1 VSGWALFSIVSLRRM
16 VSERA
21 FSTRYVF
28 STQRGVVAQICNLPY
43 RRFVIGRTSES
54 SNALALA
61 DRLQNAI
68 LRYSRLQ
75 ICATLNS
82 SATGSVKLSV
92 RVRIR
97 EFKTRAPRGFLA
109 HAVAPR
115 TFEPEG
121 VLSAYKRDS
130 SVGSD
135 IFIAK
140 ASENDIKPHRGG
152 IFVVASPTLRKRIEA
167 IAPMGLLMISRNE
180 GYKYSAPDGA
190 NSGRCWFSRRTA

>member
-1 VSGWALFSIVSLRRM
+1 
-16 VSERA
+16 
-21 FSTRYVF
+21 VF
-28 STQRGVVAQICNLPY
+28 SAQRGVVAQICNLPY

-68 LRYSRLQ
+68 LRYGRLQ

-82 SATGSVKLSV
+82 SPTRSVKLSV
-92 RVRIR
+92 SVRIR
-97 EFKTRAPRGFLA
+97 ELKTRAPRGFLA

-115 TFEPEG
+115 TFELEG
-121 VLSAYKRDS
+121 VLSACKRDS
-130 SVGSD
+130 SVRSD

-140 ASENDIKPHRGG
+140 ASEKDIKPHRGG
-152 IFVVASPTLRKRIEA
+152 IFVVASPTVRKRMEDV
-167 IAPMGLLMISRNE
+167 APMGLLMISGNE

-190 NSGRCWFSRRTA
+190 NSRRCRFSRRTA